1 MDKKLALVLP
11 LAAVV
16 IVSGCTDMSSIPFIG
31 SLFGPAT
38 VKYTNDIVIIRSL
51 EATPATVFPGQ
62 TVRLTAYVQNQGSKP
77 KDVYVDLYD
86 FCEGTFHLD
95 GSVKCGETT
104 NSQASGTSGDSSS
117 GCSVKLQP
125 YETRDVTWTLVAD
138 KCIMLDTTCP
148 ADGLKVSVN
157 YEQETEGLTTITLI
171 RYEEMQR
178 QMSEGTYTETQPTR
192 TAGEGPI
199 KGYINIEDKHP
210 VAVSDTNPSTVISF
224 QLENEGNGFLAFK
237 PGYKPAQNERPKVH
251 LDGIN
256 MAGIGTIDT
265 TGASN
270 TDTGGNCKTL
280 DSGGPIELIKSES
293 PKIVCTVND
302 LKHDFDKQMSKTL
315 TFKISYNYEFRA
327 STKVTVKPKA
337 LSSAPTECSSGAG
350 SSGTGAPISIST
362 GEPGYNNPNQPTY
375 A

>member
-62 TVRLTAYVQNQGSKP
+62 TARLTAYVQNQGSRP
-77 KDVYVDLYD
+77 KEIFIDLYD

-104 NSQASGTSGDSSS
+104 NSQASGTSGGSSS

-125 YETRDVTWTLVAD
+125 YETRDITWTLVAD
-138 KCIMLDTTCP
+138 RCIMLDTTCP

-157 YEQETEGLTTITLI
+157 YKQETEGLTTITLI
-171 RYEEMQR
+171 RYNEMQR
-178 QMSEGTYTETQPTR
+178 QMSEGTYKETQPTR

-210 VAVSDTNPSTVISF
+210 VAVSDTNPSTVVSF
-224 QLENEGNGFLAFK
+224 HAKNEGNGLLAFA
-237 PGYKPAQNERPKVH
+237 PGTSATQDGKIIRPAVTLK
-251 LDGIN
+251 GID
-256 MAGIGTIDT
+256 MSGIGTIDT
-265 TGASN
+265 S
-270 TDTGGNCKTL
+270 GG
-280 DSGGPIELIKSES
+280 DSGCSKLASGGDIELIKSES
-293 PKIVCTVND
+293 PKIVCQVTNLKND
-302 LKHDFDKQMSKTL
+302 FTKELSKTMKF
-315 TFKISYNYEFRA
+315 TMDYNYEFRA
-327 STKVTVKPKA
+327 STKVTVKPKS
-337 LSSAPTECSSGAG
+337 LTGTPEGCG
-350 SSGTGAPISIST
+350 S
-362 GEPGYNNPNQPTY
+362 Q
-375 A
+375 